1 VKFSLNQLKTDLI
14 HAPKHFLRSTFVA
27 DYSHPKVIVEATV
40 ANVLVIAAF
49 GLLISVTG
57 GIAYLTVI
65 DWRDRRRQEQEQRVP
80 VPGRVRREQEQRE
93 KSRNRRAKEQRGK
106 TQQSRRSKKSS

>member
-1 VKFSLNQLKTDLI
+1 M
-14 HAPKHFLRSTFVA
+14 
-27 DYSHPKVIVEATV
+27 EATV

-57 GIAYLTVI
+57 GIAYLTAI
-65 DWRDRRRQEQEQRVP
+65 DWRDRRRREQEQREV

-93 KSRNRRAKEQRGK
+93 KSRDRTRREKKQPEK
-106 TQQSRRSKKSS
+106 TQGRRSKKS

>member
-1 VKFSLNQLKTDLI
+1 M
-14 HAPKHFLRSTFVA
+14 
-27 DYSHPKVIVEATV
+27 EATV

-57 GIAYLTVI
+57 GIAYLTAI
-65 DWRDRRRQEQEQRVP
+65 DWRDSRRREQELKEV

-93 KSRNRRAKEQRGK
+93 KSRDRTRREKDKREKDKREK
-106 TQQSRRSKKSS
+106 TQSRRSKKS